1 MSIQEE
7 AHGTCVSLEL
17 VPERGE
23 CPRLDIAWTSWQGRG
38 QTNEDYVG
46 VALGS
51 LDQRSAK
58 GCVVAVADGMSG
70 ASGGRVA
77 AELAVRGFMEGYY
90 QSPDTLGPEAAGA
103 KALDAVHRWLHQVG
117 RTDRALQQM
126 AASFVG
132 MILRG
137 RFAYLFAAGD
147 VRAYLLRNG
156 LLSQVSED
164 DVLPVTFGAFVDEAV
179 GLKPK
184 LVSTYQALELQEGDR
199 LLVCTD
205 GVYRRLRAKEMA
217 RLLGEKIPT
226 DRLIGGLLRRAKE
239 LGGADDMSAVV
250 VEIRQ
255 LPSVDCDYLRRIIG
269 DLPVRATPECGE
281 VVDGFELTSIL
292 SDGKYSRIFVAR
304 DLRGGAT
311 KVVLKFPKP
320 SVEGDEN
327 IRQAVV
333 RERWL
338 SGKISS
344 AYVLAPLPVNDNRQT
359 CLYVVMPFIEGVTLE
374 ALLRRR
380 PLWLTQGL
388 KIAEQLSHAIHD
400 LNRLNIFHRDIK
412 PENILISREGDVRLI
427 DLGFAYMPGM
437 LAPGPT
443 TPPGS
448 PAYMAPEL
456 MRGQPGDARSE
467 VFAMGITMYR
477 AFSGG
482 HLPYGFNGRVSIRQ
496 HCPDLPVWL
505 DIVLEK
511 ATRSDPAARYQTA
524 LEFRDELRRYAGA
537 GDQEVSARGQPLM
550 ERNPVLFWQLIAIF
564 LLFLLVSLGVATNQK
579 GLAMPGAESVVP
591 SAGPQP
597 SNK

>member
-1 MSIQEE
+1 MSIRAE
-7 AHGTCVSLEL
+7 ACGTCVSFEL

-23 CPRLDIAWTSWQGRG
+23 CAELDIAWASRQGHG
-38 QTNEDYVG
+38 PGNEDYVG
-46 VALGS
+46 VVLGS
-51 LDQRSAK
+51 VEQRSTK
-58 GCVVAVADGMSG
+58 GSVIAVADGMSG

-90 QSPDTLGPEAAGA
+90 QLPDTLGPEVAGS

-126 AASFVG
+126 AASFAAL
-132 MILRG
+132 ILRG
-137 RFAYLFAAGD
+137 RIAYVIAAGD
-147 VRAYLLRNG
+147 VRLYLLRNG
-156 LLSQVSED
+156 LLTQVSED
-164 DVLPVTFGAFVDEAV
+164 DVLSVAFGAFVDQAV
-179 GLKPK
+179 GLQPN
-184 LVSTYQALELQEGDR
+184 LVSNYQMLELHEGDR

-205 GVYRRLRAKEMA
+205 GVYRRLRANEMA
-217 RLLGEKIPT
+217 HLLGESSPVRRLT
-226 DRLIGGLLRRAKE
+226 DGLLRRARE

-255 LPSVDCDYLRRIIG
+255 LPSIDFDYLRRVIG
-269 DLPVRATPECGE
+269 HLTVRATPECGE
-281 VVDGFELTSIL
+281 VVDGFQLASIL
-292 SDGKYSRIFVAR
+292 NDGKYSRIFVAR
-304 DLRGGAT
+304 DLQGGGT

-320 SVEGDEN
+320 SIKGDEN

-338 SGKISS
+338 SGKITSP
-344 AYVLAPLPVNDNRQT
+344 YVLTPLPISEDRQT
-359 CLYVVMPFIEGVTLE
+359 CLYVVMPFIEGSTLE
-374 ALLRRR
+374 ALIRKR
-380 PLWLTQGL
+380 PLWLSQGL
-388 KIAEQLSHAIHD
+388 KVAEQLGHAIHD
-400 LNRLNIFHRDIK
+400 LNRLNVFHRDIK
-412 PENILISREGDVRLI
+412 PENILISPGGDVKLI
-427 DLGFAYMPGM
+427 DLGFAYMPGI
-437 LAPGPT
+437 LAPGPG

-467 VFAMGITMYR
+467 VFAMGVTMYR

-511 ATRSDPAARYQTA
+511 AMRSDPAARYQTA
-524 LEFRDELRRYAGA
+524 LEFCDELRRYASA
-537 GDQEVSARGQPLM
+537 GDQGVSVKRRPLM

-564 LLFLLVSLGVATNQK
+564 LLLLLVSWGVVINQK
-579 GLAMPGAESVVP
+579 ELAMPRTGWTVPGAGLQSLD
-591 SAGPQP
+591 Q
-597 SNK
+597 